1 MSRNCNIWVIQGFER
16 VGTAKA
22 CKHGVMPAPTS
33 KNPPVGVVLLAAGG
47 GSRFGGLHHK
57 LLTAVAG
64 KTVYEWAL
72 QSALAANIGPVAV
85 VWGSVELPR
94 HEASEAVTYL
104 HNEEW
109 ATGMASSV
117 QRALQWANERGLQS
131 VVIGLGDQPCIPPS
145 AWTAVAHSTSPLAVA
160 TYAGV
165 RANPVKLHAEFFAL
179 VPKTGDEGARS
190 LLRSHP
196 ELVAEV
202 PCIGSGIDV
211 DHVEDI
217 ERVAKIIH
225 ESRGN

>member
-1 MSRNCNIWVIQGFER
+1 MSQNCNIWVIQGFER

-202 PCIGSGIDV
+202 PCTGSGIDV

>member
-1 MSRNCNIWVIQGFER
+1 MSQNCNIWVIQGFER
-16 VGTAKA
+16 AGTAKA
-22 CKHGVMPAPTS
+22 CKYGAVADLTS

-47 GSRFGGLHHK
+47 GSRFGGAHHK
-57 LLTAVAG
+57 LLTSVAG
-64 KTVYEWAL
+64 KTVFEWAL

-104 HNEEW
+104 HNTEW

-117 QRALQWANERGLQS
+117 QSALHWANERGLQS

-145 AWTAVAHSTSPLAVA
+145 AWTAVANSTSPLAVA

-179 VPKTGDEGARS
+179 VPQTGDEGARS

-202 PCIGSGIDV
+202 PCSGSGIDV

-217 ERVAKIIH
+217 ERVATIIH

>member
-1 MSRNCNIWVIQGFER
+1 MSQNCNIWVIQGFER

-57 LLTAVAG
+57 LLTSVAG

-202 PCIGSGIDV
+202 PCTGSGIDV

>member
-1 MSRNCNIWVIQGFER
+1 M
-16 VGTAKA
+16 TAL
-22 CKHGVMPAPTS
+22 TS
-33 KNPPVGVVLLAAGG
+33 KNPPVGVILLAAGG
-47 GSRFGGLHHK
+47 GSRFGGSHHK
-57 LLTAVAG
+57 LLTSVAG
-64 KTVYEWAL
+64 KTVFEWAL

-94 HEASEAVTYL
+94 YEGSEAVTYL
-104 HNEEW
+104 HNEAW
-109 ATGMASSV
+109 TTGMASSV
-117 QRALQWANERGLQS
+117 QCALQWASERGLQS

-145 AWTAVAHSTSPLAVA
+145 AWIAVANSTSPLAVA
-160 TYAGV
+160 TYQGV

-179 VPKTGDEGARS
+179 VPQTGDEGARS

-217 ERVAKIIH
+217 ERVAHIIH
-225 ESRGN
+225 ESRGK

>member
-1 MSRNCNIWVIQGFER
+1 MSWNCNIWVIQSFER
-16 VGTAKA
+16 GRPAKA
-22 CKHGVMPAPTS
+22 CKYGVVTVPIS
-33 KNPPVGVVLLAAGG
+33 KNPPVGVILLAAGG
-47 GSRFGGLHHK
+47 GSRFGGSHHK
-57 LLTAVAG
+57 LLTSVAG
-64 KTVYEWAL
+64 KTVFEWAL

-94 HEASEAVTYL
+94 YEGSKAVTYL
-104 HNEEW
+104 HNEAW

-117 QRALQWANERGLQS
+117 QCALQWASERGLQS

-145 AWTAVAHSTSPLAVA
+145 AWTAVANSTSPLAVA
-160 TYAGV
+160 TYQGV

-179 VPKTGDEGARS
+179 VPQTGDEGARS

-217 ERVAKIIH
+217 ERVAHIIH
-225 ESRGN
+225 ESRGK

>member
-1 MSRNCNIWVIQGFER
+1 MSQNCNIWVTQGFES
-16 VGTAKA
+16 VGITKS
-22 CKHGVMPAPTS
+22 CKYGVMPALAS

-47 GSRFGGLHHK
+47 GSRFGGSHHK
-57 LLTAVAG
+57 LLTSVAG

-94 HEASEAVTYL
+94 HKAPEAVTYL

-179 VPKTGDEGARS
+179 VPKNGDEGARS

-202 PCIGSGIDV
+202 PCTGSGIDV

-225 ESRGN
+225 ESRGK

>member
-1 MSRNCNIWVIQGFER
+1 
-16 VGTAKA
+16 
-22 CKHGVMPAPTS
+22 MPAQTN
-33 KNPPVGVVLLAAGG
+33 KNQPVGVVLLAAGG
-47 GSRFGGLHHK
+47 GSRFGGTHHK
-57 LLTAVAG
+57 LLTSVAG
-64 KTVYEWAL
+64 KTVFEWAL
-72 QSALAANIGPVAV
+72 QSALEADIGPVAV

-94 HEASEAVTYL
+94 HAASEGVAYL

-117 QRALQWANERGLQS
+117 QRGLQWANEHGLQS

-145 AWTAVAHSTSPLAVA
+145 AWTAVAHSSSPLAVA
-160 TYAGV
+160 TYSGV

-190 LLRSHP
+190 LLRSHR

-202 PCIGSGIDV
+202 PCTGSGIDV
-211 DHVEDI
+211 DLVEDI

-225 ESRGN
+225 ESRGK

>member
-1 MSRNCNIWVIQGFER
+1 MSQNCNIWVIQGFER

-57 LLTAVAG
+57 LLTAVAD

-202 PCIGSGIDV
+202 PCTGSGIDV

>member
-1 MSRNCNIWVIQGFER
+1 MSQNCNIWVIQGFER

-22 CKHGVMPAPTS
+22 CKHGVMPAPNS

-57 LLTAVAG
+57 LLTAVAD

-104 HNEEW
+104 HNDEW

-202 PCIGSGIDV
+202 PCTGSGIDV

>member
-1 MSRNCNIWVIQGFER
+1 MSQNCNIWVTQGFES
-16 VGTAKA
+16 VGITKA
-22 CKHGVMPAPTS
+22 CKYGVMPALAS

-47 GSRFGGLHHK
+47 GSRFGGSHHK
-57 LLTAVAG
+57 LLTSVAG

-94 HEASEAVTYL
+94 HKAPEAVTYL

-179 VPKTGDEGARS
+179 VPKNGDEGARS

-202 PCIGSGIDV
+202 PCTGSGIDV

-225 ESRGN
+225 ESRGK

>member
-1 MSRNCNIWVIQGFER
+1 MSRNCNIWVIQGFEK

-47 GSRFGGLHHK
+47 GSRFGGAHHK
-57 LLTAVAG
+57 LLTSVAG

-94 HEASEAVTYL
+94 REASEAVTYL

-117 QRALQWANERGLQS
+117 QHALQWANERGLQS

-202 PCIGSGIDV
+202 PCTGSGIDV

>member
-1 MSRNCNIWVIQGFER
+1 MSWNCNIWVIQGFEQ
-16 VGTAKA
+16 VNSTKA
-22 CKHGVMPAPTS
+22 CKYGVMPAQTS

-47 GSRFGGLHHK
+47 GSRFDGSDHK
-57 LLTAVAG
+57 LLTSVAG
-64 KTVYEWAL
+64 KTVFEWAL
-72 QSALAANIGPVAV
+72 QSALEAAIGPVAV
-85 VWGSVELPR
+85 VWGSVELPPR
-94 HEASEAVTYL
+94 EASEAVTYL

-117 QRALQWANERGLQS
+117 QRALRWANERGLQS

-145 AWTAVAHSTSPLAVA
+145 AWTAVANSTSPLAVA
-160 TYAGV
+160 TYSGV

-179 VPKTGDEGARS
+179 VPKSGDEGARS

-202 PCIGSGIDV
+202 PCTGSGIDV

-225 ESRGN
+225 ESRGK

>member
-1 MSRNCNIWVIQGFER
+1 MSQNCNIWVIQGFER

-109 ATGMASSV
+109 VTGMASSV

-202 PCIGSGIDV
+202 PCTGSGIDV

>member
-1 MSRNCNIWVIQGFER
+1 MSQNCNIWVTQSFEK
-16 VGTAKA
+16 VGLTKA
-22 CKHGVMPAPTS
+22 CKYGVMAAPTS

-47 GSRFGGLHHK
+47 GSRFGGSHHK
-57 LLTAVAG
+57 LLTSVAG
-64 KTVYEWAL
+64 KTVFEWAL

-85 VWGSVELPR
+85 VWGSVELPHR
-94 HEASEAVTYL
+94 EASEAVTYL
-104 HNEEW
+104 HNDQW
-109 ATGMASSV
+109 VTGVASSV

-145 AWTAVAHSTSPLAVA
+145 AWTAVANSTSPLAVA
-160 TYAGV
+160 TYSGV

-202 PCIGSGIDV
+202 PCTGSGIDV

-217 ERVAKIIH
+217 ERVATIIH

>member
-1 MSRNCNIWVIQGFER
+1 MSWNCNIWVIQGFER
-16 VGTAKA
+16 ARPTKA
-22 CKHGVMPAPTS
+22 CKYGVVTAS
-33 KNPPVGVVLLAAGG
+33 ARKNPPVGVILLAAGG
-47 GSRFGGLHHK
+47 GSRFGGSHHK
-57 LLTAVAG
+57 LLTSVAG
-64 KTVYEWAL
+64 KTVFEWAL
-72 QSALAANIGPVAV
+72 QSALAANISPVAV

-94 HEASEAVTYL
+94 YEGSEEVTFL
-104 HNEEW
+104 HNETW

-117 QRALQWANERGLQS
+117 QCALQWANERGLQS

-145 AWTAVAHSTSPLAVA
+145 AWTAVANSTSPLAVA
-160 TYAGV
+160 TYQGV
-165 RANPVKLHAEFFAL
+165 RANPVKLHAEFFGL
-179 VPKTGDEGARS
+179 VPQTGDEGARS

-225 ESRGN
+225 ESRGK

>member
-1 MSRNCNIWVIQGFER
+1 MSQNCNIWVIQGFER
-16 VGTAKA
+16 ARTTKA
-22 CKHGVMPAPTS
+22 CKYGAVADLTS
-33 KNPPVGVVLLAAGG
+33 RNPPVGVVLLAAGG
-47 GSRFGGLHHK
+47 GSRFGGAHHK
-57 LLTAVAG
+57 LLTSVAG
-64 KTVYEWAL
+64 KTVFEWAL
-72 QSALAANIGPVAV
+72 QSALTANIGPVAV

-104 HNEEW
+104 HNTEW

-117 QRALQWANERGLQS
+117 QSALHWASERGLQS

-145 AWTAVAHSTSPLAVA
+145 AWTAVANSTSPLAVA

-179 VPKTGDEGARS
+179 VPQTGDEGARS

-202 PCIGSGIDV
+202 PCSGSGIDV

-217 ERVAKIIH
+217 ERVASIIH
-225 ESRGN
+225 ESRGK

>member
-1 MSRNCNIWVIQGFER
+1 MSQNCNIWVTQGFESA
-16 VGTAKA
+16 GITKA
-22 CKHGVMPAPTS
+22 CKYGVMPALAS

-47 GSRFGGLHHK
+47 GSRFGGSHHK
-57 LLTAVAG
+57 LLTSVAG

-94 HEASEAVTYL
+94 HKAPEAVTYL

-179 VPKTGDEGARS
+179 VPKNGDEGARS

-202 PCIGSGIDV
+202 PCTGSGIDV

-217 ERVAKIIH
+217 ERVATIIH

>member
-1 MSRNCNIWVIQGFER
+1 
-16 VGTAKA
+16 
-22 CKHGVMPAPTS
+22 MPAPTS

-47 GSRFGGLHHK
+47 GSRFGGSHHK
-57 LLTAVAG
+57 LLTSVAG

-104 HNEEW
+104 HNEQW
-109 ATGMASSV
+109 DTGMASSV

-202 PCIGSGIDV
+202 PCTGSGIDV

>member
-16 VGTAKA
+16 VGITKA
-22 CKHGVMPAPTS
+22 CKYGVMPAQTS

-47 GSRFGGLHHK
+47 GSRFGGSHHK
-57 LLTAVAG
+57 LLTSVAG
-64 KTVYEWAL
+64 KTVFEWAL

-94 HEASEAVTYL
+94 REASEAVTYL

-145 AWTAVAHSTSPLAVA
+145 AWTAVANSTSPLAVA

-165 RANPVKLHAEFFAL
+165 RANPVKLLAEFFAL

-190 LLRSHP
+190 LLRSQP
-196 ELVAEV
+196 ELVTEV

-225 ESRGN
+225 ESRGK

>member
-1 MSRNCNIWVIQGFER
+1 MSQNCNIWVTQGFES
-16 VGTAKA
+16 VGITKA
-22 CKHGVMPAPTS
+22 CKYGVMPALAS

-47 GSRFGGLHHK
+47 GSRFGGSHHK
-57 LLTAVAG
+57 LLTSVAG

-94 HEASEAVTYL
+94 HKAPEAVTYL

-202 PCIGSGIDV
+202 PCTGSGIDV

-217 ERVAKIIH
+217 ERVATIIH

>member
-1 MSRNCNIWVIQGFER
+1 MSQTCNIWVIQGFER
-16 VGTAKA
+16 VGTTKA

-202 PCIGSGIDV
+202 PCTGSGIDV

>member
-1 MSRNCNIWVIQGFER
+1 MSQNCNIWVTQGFEG
-16 VGTAKA
+16 VGTTKA
-22 CKHGVMPAPTS
+22 CKYGAVADPTS
-33 KNPPVGVVLLAAGG
+33 KNPAVGVVLLAAGG
-47 GSRFGGLHHK
+47 GSRFGGSHHK
-57 LLTAVAG
+57 LLTSVAG
-64 KTVYEWAL
+64 KTVFEWAL

-104 HNEEW
+104 HNKDW

-117 QRALQWANERGLQS
+117 QSALQWANERGLQS

-145 AWTAVAHSTSPLAVA
+145 AWTAVANSNSPLAVA
-160 TYAGV
+160 TYSGV

-179 VPKTGDEGARS
+179 VPKTGDEGART

-202 PCIGSGIDV
+202 PCSGSGIDV

-217 ERVAKIIH
+217 ERVASIIH
-225 ESRGN
+225 ESRGK

>member
-1 MSRNCNIWVIQGFER
+1 MSQNCNIWVTQGFES
-16 VGTAKA
+16 VGITKA
-22 CKHGVMPAPTS
+22 CKYGVMPALAS

-47 GSRFGGLHHK
+47 GSRFGGSHHK
-57 LLTAVAG
+57 LLTSVAG

-94 HEASEAVTYL
+94 HKAPEAVTYL

-109 ATGMASSV
+109 ANGMASSV

-179 VPKTGDEGARS
+179 VPKNGDEGARS

-202 PCIGSGIDV
+202 PCTGSGIDV

-217 ERVAKIIH
+217 ERVATIIH

>member
-1 MSRNCNIWVIQGFER
+1 MSQNCNIWVIQGFER
-16 VGTAKA
+16 AGTTKA
-22 CKHGVMPAPTS
+22 CKYGAVADLTS
-33 KNPPVGVVLLAAGG
+33 ENPPVGVVVLAAGG
-47 GSRFGGLHHK
+47 GSRFGGAHHK
-57 LLTAVAG
+57 LLTSVAG
-64 KTVYEWAL
+64 KTVFEWAL

-104 HNEEW
+104 HNTEW

-117 QRALQWANERGLQS
+117 QSALHWVNQRGLQS

-145 AWTAVAHSTSPLAVA
+145 AWTAVANSTSPLAVA

-179 VPKTGDEGARS
+179 VPQTGDEGARS

-202 PCIGSGIDV
+202 PCSGSGIDV

-217 ERVAKIIH
+217 ERVASIIH
-225 ESRGN
+225 ESRGK

>member
-1 MSRNCNIWVIQGFER
+1 MSQNCNIWVIQGFER

-202 PCIGSGIDV
+202 PCTGSGIDV

-217 ERVAKIIH
+217 ERVATIIH

>member
-1 MSRNCNIWVIQGFER
+1 MSQNCNIWVTQGFES
-16 VGTAKA
+16 VGITKA
-22 CKHGVMPAPTS
+22 CKYGVMPALAT

-47 GSRFGGLHHK
+47 GSRFGGSHHK
-57 LLTAVAG
+57 LLTSVAG

-94 HEASEAVTYL
+94 HKAPEAVTYL

-179 VPKTGDEGARS
+179 VPKNGDEGARS

-202 PCIGSGIDV
+202 PCTGSGIDV

-217 ERVAKIIH
+217 ERVATIIH

>member
-1 MSRNCNIWVIQGFER
+1 MSQNCNIWVIQGFER

-85 VWGSVELPR
+85 LWGSVELPR

-104 HNEEW
+104 HNDEW

-202 PCIGSGIDV
+202 PCTGSGIDV

>member
-1 MSRNCNIWVIQGFER
+1 
-16 VGTAKA
+16 
-22 CKHGVMPAPTS
+22 MPAPTS

-47 GSRFGGLHHK
+47 GSRFGGAHHK
-57 LLTAVAG
+57 LLTSVAG

-104 HNEEW
+104 HNDEW
-109 ATGMASSV
+109 VTGMASSV

-145 AWTAVAHSTSPLAVA
+145 AWTAVSLSTSPLAVA

-202 PCIGSGIDV
+202 PCTGSGIDV

>member
-1 MSRNCNIWVIQGFER
+1 MSQNCNIWVIQGFER
-16 VGTAKA
+16 ARTTKA
-22 CKHGVMPAPTS
+22 CKYGAVADLTS

-47 GSRFGGLHHK
+47 GSRFGGAHHK
-57 LLTAVAG
+57 LLTSVAG
-64 KTVYEWAL
+64 KTVFEWAL

-104 HNEEW
+104 HNTEW

-117 QRALQWANERGLQS
+117 QSALHWANERGLQS

-145 AWTAVAHSTSPLAVA
+145 AWTAVANSTSPLAVA

-179 VPKTGDEGARS
+179 VPQTGDEGARS

-202 PCIGSGIDV
+202 PCSGSGIDV

-217 ERVAKIIH
+217 ERVSSIIH
-225 ESRGN
+225 ESRGK

>member
-1 MSRNCNIWVIQGFER
+1 MSQNCNIWVIQGFER

-196 ELVAEV
+196 DLVAEV
-202 PCIGSGIDV
+202 PCTGSGIDV

>member
-1 MSRNCNIWVIQGFER
+1 
-16 VGTAKA
+16 
-22 CKHGVMPAPTS
+22 MPAPTS

-202 PCIGSGIDV
+202 PCTGSGIDV

>member
-1 MSRNCNIWVIQGFER
+1 MSQDCNIWVIQGFER

-202 PCIGSGIDV
+202 PCTGSGIDV

>member
-1 MSRNCNIWVIQGFER
+1 V
-16 VGTAKA
+16 ADL
-22 CKHGVMPAPTS
+22 TS

-47 GSRFGGLHHK
+47 GSRFGGAHHK
-57 LLTAVAG
+57 LLTSVAG
-64 KTVYEWAL
+64 KTVFEWAL

-104 HNEEW
+104 HNTEW

-117 QRALQWANERGLQS
+117 QSALHWANERGLQS

-145 AWTAVAHSTSPLAVA
+145 AWTAVANSTSPLAVA

-179 VPKTGDEGARS
+179 VPQTGDEGARS

-196 ELVAEV
+196 ARSSPRLKATPTAV
-202 PCIGSGIDV
+202 
-211 DHVEDI
+211 
-217 ERVAKIIH
+217 K
-225 ESRGN
+225 

>member
-1 MSRNCNIWVIQGFER
+1 V
-16 VGTAKA
+16 TA
-22 CKHGVMPAPTS
+22 PAS
-33 KNPPVGVVLLAAGG
+33 KNPSVGVVLLAAGG
-47 GSRFGGLHHK
+47 GSRFGGAHHK
-57 LLTAVAG
+57 LLTSVAG
-64 KTVYEWAL
+64 KTVFEWAL

-85 VWGSVELPR
+85 VWGSVELPQR
-94 HEASEAVTYL
+94 EASETVTYL
-104 HNEEW
+104 HNEAW

-145 AWTAVAHSTSPLAVA
+145 AWIAVAHSTSPLAVA
-160 TYAGV
+160 TYSGA

-202 PCIGSGIDV
+202 PCTGSGIDV
-211 DHVEDI
+211 DFEEDI

>member
-1 MSRNCNIWVIQGFER
+1 MSQNCNIWVIQGFER

-94 HEASEAVTYL
+94 REASKAVTYL

-145 AWTAVAHSTSPLAVA
+145 AWTAVANSTSPLAVA

-190 LLRSHP
+190 LLRSQP
-196 ELVAEV
+196 ELVTEV

-225 ESRGN
+225 ESRGK